1 MLHFPN
7 GARSSWV
14 VFCAFRMHAALII
27 ILAPNFVLGTCGDDT
42 LVFSSSTRRCQQK
55 VWTFSF
61 CFSCFKRRGRRR
73 EDTTQHQKPNSQL
86 ACRTLLECDLVLLL
100 RGRRAVTCSM
110 CVCVR
115 FARWNCVFAH
125 NASGRKQTFKY
136 THQTGALINKSQRTK
151 HVMTTE
157 LSGKLIRG
165 N

>member
-110 CVCVR
+110 CVCVCGLR
-115 FARWNCVFAH
+115 DEIAFLHTTLRDANKLLNTHTKLAH
-125 NASGRKQTFKY
+125 
-136 THQTGALINKSQRTK
+136 
-151 HVMTTE
+151 
-157 LSGKLIRG
+157 
-165 N
+165 